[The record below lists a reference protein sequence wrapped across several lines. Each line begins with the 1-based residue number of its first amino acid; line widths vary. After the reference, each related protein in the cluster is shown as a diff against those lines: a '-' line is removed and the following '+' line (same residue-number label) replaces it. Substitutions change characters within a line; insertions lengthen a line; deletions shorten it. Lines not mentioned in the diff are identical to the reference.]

1 LANSF
6 NSHLA
11 LDLLI
16 LSFSVAGWDIVNGR
30 HFDHNDVYLAY
41 LPLAH
46 IMEFISE
53 HVFLFWGVCIGYGSP
68 RTLFDTSVEGCKGDL
83 RELRPTFMVGVPAIW
98 ERARKS
104 IMASIAASS
113 PDQQAVFWDALRD
126 KKKAFEDGAIFPS
139 ERDTAAFSN
148 VRGLFGGR
156 LRFMMTGGSGIA
168 KHTQEFI
175 SFVVAPVT
183 GGFGMTETTG

>member
-1 LANSF
+1 MANSF

-83 RELRPTFMVGVPAIW
+83 RELRPTYMVGVPAIW

-104 IMASIAASS
+104 IMASIATFS
-113 PDQQAVFWDALRD
+113 PDQQTVFWDALRD

-139 ERDTAAFSN
+139 ERDTAAFSS